1 MLRLL
6 KKRLIGLL
14 TCFPLIL
21 LIGCGE
27 TVNIGEN
34 GVAQGITVQAT
45 GTADVVPDAV
55 RLSLSVSVLAEA
67 NDVAL
72 SQASDAASAVRA
84 VLKDFDID
92 DADVATQ
99 TLSVS
104 PEYNYSEAEG
114 QQLVGYRASQVF
126 DILIRD
132 AERSGEVIDAIV
144 SRGGPSVSI
153 NSTMPIVDDATDGAV
168 AAREDAVKKARA
180 KAEEYAV
187 LLGVELGDLV
197 YLTEVSAPTN
207 IVLGAKSDAMAENAA
222 TVIDLG
228 TQEISVTVEARWEL
242 D

>member
-1 MLRLL
+1 MVAVASAIVLSS
-6 KKRLIGLL
+6 
-14 TCFPLIL
+14 
-21 LIGCGE
+21 CGE

-45 GTADVVPDAV
+45 GSADVVPDAI

-67 NDVAL
+67 NDAAL
-72 SQASDAASAVRA
+72 SQASDAASVVRA
-84 VLKDFDID
+84 VLKDFAID

-144 SRGGPSVSI
+144 SRGGPGVSI
-153 NSTMPIVDDATDGAV
+153 NSTTPIVDDATDGAV

-180 KAEEYAV
+180 KAEEYAA
-187 LLGVELGDLV
+187 LLGVKLGDLV

-228 TQEISVTVEARWEL
+228 TQEISVTVEARWEV

>member
-1 MLRLL
+1 MVAVASAIVLSS
-6 KKRLIGLL
+6 
-14 TCFPLIL
+14 
-21 LIGCGE
+21 CGE

-45 GTADVVPDAV
+45 GSADVVPDAV

-67 NDVAL
+67 NDAAL

-84 VLKDFDID
+84 VLKDFAID

-104 PEYNYSEAEG
+104 PEYNFSEAEG

-153 NSTMPIVDDATDGAV
+153 SSTTPIVDDATDGAV

-180 KAEEYAV
+180 KAEEYAA
-187 LLGVELGDLV
+187 LLGVKLGNLV
-197 YLTEVSAPTN
+197 YLNEVSAPTN

-228 TQEISVTVEARWEL
+228 TQEISVTVEARWEV

>member
-1 MLRLL
+1 MVAVASAIVLSS
-6 KKRLIGLL
+6 
-14 TCFPLIL
+14 
-21 LIGCGE
+21 CGE

-45 GTADVVPDAV
+45 GSADVVPDAV

-67 NDVAL
+67 NDAAL
-72 SQASDAASAVRA
+72 SKASDAASAVRA
-84 VLKDFDID
+84 VLKDFAID

-104 PEYNYSEAEG
+104 PEYNFSEAEG

-144 SRGGPSVSI
+144 SRGGPGVSI
-153 NSTMPIVDDATDGAV
+153 NSTTPIVDDATDGAV

-180 KAEEYAV
+180 KAEEYAA
-187 LLGVELGDLV
+187 LLGVKLGDLV

-228 TQEISVTVEARWEL
+228 TQEISVTVEARWEV

>member
-1 MLRLL
+1 MVAVASAIVLSS
-6 KKRLIGLL
+6 
-14 TCFPLIL
+14 
-21 LIGCGE
+21 CGE

-45 GTADVVPDAV
+45 GSADVVPDAV

-67 NDVAL
+67 NDAAL

-84 VLKDFDID
+84 VLKDFAID

-153 NSTMPIVDDATDGAV
+153 NSTTPIVDDATDGAV

-180 KAEEYAV
+180 KAEEYAA
-187 LLGVELGDLV
+187 LLGVKLGDLV
-197 YLTEVSAPTN
+197 YLTEVSAPSN

-228 TQEISVTVEARWEL
+228 TQEISVTVEARWEV

>member
-1 MLRLL
+1 MVAVASAIVLSS
-6 KKRLIGLL
+6 
-14 TCFPLIL
+14 
-21 LIGCGE
+21 CGE

-45 GTADVVPDAV
+45 GSADVVPDAV

-67 NDVAL
+67 NDAAL

-84 VLKDFDID
+84 VLKDFAID

-104 PEYNYSEAEG
+104 PEYNFSEAEG

-144 SRGGPSVSI
+144 SRGGPGVSI
-153 NSTMPIVDDATDGAV
+153 NSTTPIVDDATDGAV

-180 KAEEYAV
+180 KAEEYVA
-187 LLGVELGDLV
+187 LLGLKLGDLV

-228 TQEISVTVEARWEL
+228 TQEISVTVEARWEV

>member
-1 MLRLL
+1 MVAVASAIVLSS
-6 KKRLIGLL
+6 
-14 TCFPLIL
+14 
-21 LIGCGE
+21 CGE

-180 KAEEYAV
+180 KAEEYAA
-187 LLGVELGDLV
+187 LLGVKLGDLV

>member
-1 MLRLL
+1 MVAVASAIVLSS
-6 KKRLIGLL
+6 
-14 TCFPLIL
+14 
-21 LIGCGE
+21 CGE

-45 GTADVVPDAV
+45 GSADVVPDAV

-67 NDVAL
+67 NDAAL
-72 SQASDAASAVRA
+72 SQASDAASVVRA
-84 VLKDFDID
+84 VLKDFAID

-144 SRGGPSVSI
+144 SRGGPGVSI
-153 NSTMPIVDDATDGAV
+153 NSTTPIVDDATDGAV

-180 KAEEYAV
+180 KAEEYAA
-187 LLGVELGDLV
+187 LLGVKLGDLV

-228 TQEISVTVEARWEL
+228 TQEISVTVEARWEV

>member
-1 MLRLL
+1 MRKTRAIMVAVASAIVLSS
-6 KKRLIGLL
+6 
-14 TCFPLIL
+14 
-21 LIGCGE
+21 CGE

-45 GTADVVPDAV
+45 GSADVVPDAI

-67 NDVAL
+67 NDAAL
-72 SQASDAASAVRA
+72 SQASDAASVVRA
-84 VLKDFDID
+84 VLKDFAID

-104 PEYNYSEAEG
+104 PEYNFSEAEG

-144 SRGGPSVSI
+144 SRGGPGVSI
-153 NSTMPIVDDATDGAV
+153 NSTTPIVDDATDGAV

-180 KAEEYAV
+180 KAEEYAA
-187 LLGVELGDLV
+187 LLGVKLGDLV
-197 YLTEVSAPTN
+197 YLTEVSAPSN

-228 TQEISVTVEARWEL
+228 TQEISVTVEARWEV